1 MNNKKVSAKELLKN
15 KAAMARLRNE
25 RAFQNYMTRKTN
37 MTKAGN
43 KPVPKMLSF
52 VKAKAVATA
61 AKKPAAAANKK
72 PTAAAAKKNN
82 GAKNNN
88 KNNMTKSMHAY
99 KHYMAIPFAKTGLH
113 NVSSPG
119 YHDELVQNMK
129 NMANRNKTLV
139 PMHNKNWFVDQ
150 LKRNVWALR
159 NNKPVHM
166 TSAAAPATAK
176 GRAKCVAT
184 KTKKLLANRTGSGKA
199 VAKPKALTSKQLL
212 AQLKT
217 IKPVN

>member
-43 KPVPKMLSF
+43 KPAPKMLAF

-61 AKKPAAAANKK
+61 TKKPATAANKPAAAKRNNV
-72 PTAAAAKKNN
+72 KKNN
-82 GAKNNN
+82 LTN
-88 KNNMTKSMHAY
+88 SMHAY

-119 YHDELVQNMK
+119 YHEELVQNMK
-129 NMANRNKTLV
+129 NMANRNKTLM

-159 NNKPVHM
+159 NNKPVQM
-166 TSAAAPATAK
+166 STVATPVTTK
-176 GRAKCVAT
+176 GRARCVAT
-184 KTKKLLANRTGSGKA
+184 KTKKLLANRKA
-199 VAKPKALTSKQLL
+199 AAKPKKRL
-212 AQLKT
+212 
-217 IKPVN
+217 N

>member
-37 MTKAGN
+37 MTKASN
-43 KPVPKMLSF
+43 KPAPKMLAF

-61 AKKPAAAANKK
+61 TKKPATAANKPAAAKRNNV
-72 PTAAAAKKNN
+72 KKNN
-82 GAKNNN
+82 LTN
-88 KNNMTKSMHAY
+88 SMHAY

-119 YHDELVQNMK
+119 YHEELVQNMK
-129 NMANRNKTLV
+129 NMANRNKTLM

-159 NNKPVHM
+159 NNKPVQM
-166 TSAAAPATAK
+166 STVAAPVTTK
-176 GRAKCVAT
+176 GRARCVAT
-184 KTKKLLANRTGSGKA
+184 KTKKLLANRKA
-199 VAKPKALTSKQLL
+199 AAKPKKRL
-212 AQLKT
+212 
-217 IKPVN
+217 N

>member
-43 KPVPKMLSF
+43 KPAPKMLAF

-61 AKKPAAAANKK
+61 TKKPATAVNKPAAAKRNNV
-72 PTAAAAKKNN
+72 KKNN
-82 GAKNNN
+82 LTN
-88 KNNMTKSMHAY
+88 SMHAY

-119 YHDELVQNMK
+119 YHEELVQNMK
-129 NMANRNKTLV
+129 NMANRNKTLM

-159 NNKPVHM
+159 NNKPVQM
-166 TSAAAPATAK
+166 STVAAPRDHQGT
-176 GRAKCVAT
+176 R
-184 KTKKLLANRTGSGKA
+184 
-199 VAKPKALTSKQLL
+199 
-212 AQLKT
+212 
-217 IKPVN
+217 

>member
-37 MTKAGN
+37 MTKSGN

-61 AKKPAAAANKK
+61 AKKPAATNKK
-72 PTAAAAKKNN
+72 NNVAKKNN
-82 GAKNNN
+82 TVSKNNN
-88 KNNMTKSMHAY
+88 KNNLTRSMHAY
-99 KHYMAIPFAKTGLH
+99 KHYMAVPFAKTGLH
-113 NVSSPG
+113 NVTSPG
-119 YHDELVQNMK
+119 YHDELIMNMK

-159 NNKPVHM
+159 NNKPVRM

-184 KTKKLLANRTGSGKA
+184 KTKKLLANRTGAGKA
-199 VAKPKALTSKQLL
+199 AAKPKALTSKQLL
-212 AQLKT
+212 AQLKA
-217 IKPVN
+217 IKPVQ

>member
-1 MNNKKVSAKELLKN
+1 MNNNKVTAKELLKN

-43 KPVPKMLSF
+43 KPAPKMLAF
-52 VKAKAVATA
+52 VKAKAIANKKPAAVA
-61 AKKPAAAANKK
+61 AKKPAV
-72 PTAAAAKKNN
+72 AKR
-82 GAKNNN
+82 ANNN
-88 KNNMTKSMHAY
+88 KANNKKNALTKSMHAY

-129 NMANRNKTLV
+129 NMANRNKNMV

-159 NNKPVHM
+159 NNKPVQPV
-166 TSAAAPATAK
+166 TAAAPATAK

-184 KTKKLLANRTGSGKA
+184 KTKKLLANRAGAGKA
-199 VAKPKALTSKQLL
+199 ATKPKALTSKQLL
-212 AQLKT
+212 AQLKA
-217 IKPVN
+217 IKPVK

>member
-61 AKKPAAAANKK
+61 AKKPAAVKKNNVAKK
-72 PTAAAAKKNN
+72 PAAAKKNN
-82 GAKNNN
+82 N
-88 KNNMTKSMHAY
+88 KNNLTRSMHAY
-99 KHYMAIPFAKTGLH
+99 KHYMAVPFAKTGLH

-159 NNKPVHM
+159 NNKPVQPV
-166 TSAAAPATAK
+166 TAAAPATAK

-184 KTKKLLANRTGSGKA
+184 KTKKLLANRAGGKA
-199 VAKPKALTSKQLL
+199 AAKPKALTSKQLL
-212 AQLKT
+212 AQLKA
-217 IKPVN
+217 IKPVK

>member
-43 KPVPKMLSF
+43 KPAPKMLAF

-61 AKKPAAAANKK
+61 TKKPATAANKPAAAKRNNV
-72 PTAAAAKKNN
+72 KKNN
-82 GAKNNN
+82 LTN
-88 KNNMTKSMHAY
+88 SMHAY

-113 NVSSPG
+113 NVSNPG
-119 YHDELVQNMK
+119 YHEELVQNMK
-129 NMANRNKTLV
+129 NMANRNKTLM

-159 NNKPVHM
+159 NNKPVQM
-166 TSAAAPATAK
+166 STVAAPVTTK
-176 GRAKCVAT
+176 GRARCVAT
-184 KTKKLLANRTGSGKA
+184 KTKKLLANRKA
-199 VAKPKALTSKQLL
+199 AAKPK
-212 AQLKT
+212 KT
-217 IKPVN
+217 TV

>member
-1 MNNKKVSAKELLKN
+1 MNNKKVTAKELLKN
-15 KAAMARLRNE
+15 KAAMARLRDE
-25 RAFQNYMTRKTN
+25 RAFQNVMTRKTN

-43 KPVPKMLSF
+43 KPAPKMLAF

-61 AKKPAAAANKK
+61 TKKPV
-72 PTAAAAKKNN
+72 
-82 GAKNNN
+82 AKNNTKKPVAKN
-88 KNNMTKSMHAY
+88 VSKNNAKNNLTKSMHAY

-113 NVSSPG
+113 NVTIPE
-119 YHDELVQNMK
+119 YHEELVKNMK

-159 NNKPVHM
+159 NNKPVQM

-184 KTKKLLANRTGSGKA
+184 KTKKLLANRTGKA
-199 VAKPKALTSKQLL
+199 AAKPKALTSKQLL
-212 AQLKT
+212 AQLKA
-217 IKPVN
+217 IKPVK

>member
-25 RAFQNYMTRKTN
+25 RAFQNYVTRKTN

-52 VKAKAVATA
+52 VKAKAVATST
-61 AKKPAAAANKK
+61 KKPAAAA
-72 PTAAAAKKNN
+72 KKNS
-82 GAKNNN
+82 GVRKNNN
-88 KNNMTKSMHAY
+88 KSNLTKSMHAY

-113 NVSSPG
+113 NASSPG

-159 NNKPVHM
+159 NNKPVQM
-166 TSAAAPATAK
+166 TTTAAAPVTAK

-184 KTKKLLANRTGSGKA
+184 KTKKILANRTGGKA
-199 VAKPKALTSKQLL
+199 VAKPKAMTSKQLM
-212 AQLKT
+212 AQLKA
-217 IKPVN
+217 IKPVK

>member
-1 MNNKKVSAKELLKN
+1 MNNKKVTAKELLKN
-15 KAAMARLRNE
+15 KAAMARLRDE
-25 RAFQNYMTRKTN
+25 RAFQNVMTRKTN

-43 KPVPKMLSF
+43 KPAPKMLAF

-61 AKKPAAAANKK
+61 ANKPAAKNTSKKPAAKNTSKK
-72 PTAAAAKKNN
+72 PA
-82 GAKNNN
+82 AKNNS
-88 KNNMTKSMHAY
+88 KNNLSKSMHAY

-119 YHDELVQNMK
+119 YHEELVRNMK

-159 NNKPVHM
+159 NNQPVQM
-166 TSAAAPATAK
+166 TAATPVTAK

-184 KTKKLLANRTGSGKA
+184 KTKKLLANRTGKA
-199 VAKPKALTSKQLL
+199 TAKPKALTSKQLL
-212 AQLKT
+212 AQLKA
-217 IKPVN
+217 IKPVK